1 MKELAAANQ
10 LYKKRIAEEKRQ
22 KWVEEKAERDQIKAK
37 KAEEVA
43 ERKVKRERQKQA
55 RDAQKAIQ
63 LSQRC
68 RRTVLQA
75 SAHKSKP
82 KRGAVGARSRP
93 NPATPPPAPR
103 THKLRSG
110 RTDTPYN

>member
-43 ERKVKRERQKQA
+43 ERKVKREHA
-55 RDAQKAIQ
+55 DAQSYKLLHTKAS
-63 LSQRC
+63 LNV
-68 RRTVLQA
+68 VL
-75 SAHKSKP
+75 
-82 KRGAVGARSRP
+82 
-93 NPATPPPAPR
+93 
-103 THKLRSG
+103 
-110 RTDTPYN
+110 